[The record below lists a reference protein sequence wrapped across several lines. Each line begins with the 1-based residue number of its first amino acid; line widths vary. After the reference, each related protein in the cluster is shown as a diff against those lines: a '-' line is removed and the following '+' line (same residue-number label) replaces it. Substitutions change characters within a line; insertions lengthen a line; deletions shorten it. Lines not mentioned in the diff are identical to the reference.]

1 MKILVLG
8 AGGTGGYFGGR
19 LVEARA
25 DVTFLVRER
34 RAAQLARDGLRIESP
49 TGNITLKVKTLQAQ
63 ELKSTFDAV
72 ILSCK
77 AYDLPASIEAIKP
90 AMGAATCVVPLL
102 NGIAHLAT
110 LDSAFGSAH
119 VMGGSCQIA
128 ATLTGDGVV
137 KSMANTHSIVWG
149 PRTLDKIQ
157 RDCADALEMTFKNSS
172 VDWKVSDNIMQDMW
186 EKVTFL
192 STLAGMT
199 CLMRATV
206 GELLA
211 TAEGP
216 AVIRRYFQ
224 TCVEVAAREGYAL
237 RPAVLARFESVL
249 ASVGSPLTASMLR
262 DLENGNAVEADHV
275 VGYMLDKAR
284 QYGLDDTVIAVAYA
298 HLKAY
303 ENRRTAGRL

>member
-19 LVEARA
+19 LVEAGA

-49 TGNITLKVKTLQAQ
+49 TGNTTLKVKTLQAP

-77 AYDLPASIEAIKP
+77 AYDLAASIEAIKP
-90 AMGAATCVVPLL
+90 AIGAATCVVPLL
-102 NGIAHLAT
+102 NGIAHLDA
-110 LDSAFGSAH
+110 LDSAFGTAH

-128 ATLTGDGVV
+128 ATLTGDGIV

-149 PRTLDKIQ
+149 PRTADTIQ
-157 RDCADALEMTFKNSS
+157 RDCTDALEMAFKNSS

-186 EKVTFL
+186 EKVSFL

-199 CLMRATV
+199 CLMRATI

-211 TAEGP
+211 TTEGP
-216 AVIRRYFQ
+216 AVMRRYFQ
-224 TCVEVAAREGYAL
+224 TCVEIATREGYAP
-237 RPAVLARFESVL
+237 RPSVLARFESVL
-249 ASVGSPLTASMLR
+249 TSVGSPLTASMLR
-262 DLENGNAVEADHV
+262 DLDNGNAVEADHI

-303 ENRRTAGRL
+303 ENRRASGRL